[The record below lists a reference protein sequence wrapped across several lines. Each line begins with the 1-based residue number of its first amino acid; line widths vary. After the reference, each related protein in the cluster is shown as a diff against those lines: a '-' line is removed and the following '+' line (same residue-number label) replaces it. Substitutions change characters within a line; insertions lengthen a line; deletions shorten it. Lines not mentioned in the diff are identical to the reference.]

1 MKKRIST
8 FIAAL
13 AVTALGAQAQWTPDD
28 KAYTVLGMPGVYGQG
43 GLKTMRTADGRIVLT
58 WHNTPKDVDYTDPTF
73 GYYLYMQSFDK
84 DGKPML
90 GTEGKIISAQPTK
103 SWVSGYGTALLPNG
117 NVVMAYTD
125 TRNDADG
132 YRGENYMYCYTPEG
146 ESVWSKDGVKM
157 ASFSTRA
164 TWEDLEPMLCVSG
177 NNLYAIVDHVEKY
190 NVKADSTN
198 WEPSPWY
205 PDEEMPDSVEMED
218 NWYQVMAYDT
228 NGNAQWE
235 KPVEISSESA
245 WMYTAPDGGVYV
257 VYVNK
262 GSGFDARR
270 IGSDGKDVWAKPV
283 TVESGTITGGSFT
296 DEPAVT
302 SDGNGGLM
310 FAYRKLLTYSG
321 YAVTNHL
328 TADGTV
334 YEDEFIVN
342 GTQDGDAETPVIAVN
357 DGKAFVAFS
366 YKYEDMNLWVN
377 QVAVDGDYTWD
388 GDSLLGYSY
397 DSNEMW
403 GMVPVKAIAQ
413 NDGWILLYGN
423 AQSWNGANF
432 YVCKIGLDGKT
443 IWKRQ
448 IAENNFAAS
457 GFSIVSDDANAY
469 IFYTC
474 DVEYDDDWNEI
485 EGEGGMRVMCVSIK
499 DTTDGINSTL
509 ASDDAAEGSVYTLD
523 GRKIEKPATPGLYI
537 VKRNGVAKKV
547 YMK

>member
-8 FIAAL
+8 LIAAL

-28 KAYTVLGMPGVYGQG
+28 KAYTVLGTPGVYGQG

-58 WHNTPKDVDYTDPTF
+58 WHNTPKNVDYTDPTF

-125 TRNDADG
+125 TRNDAEG

-146 ESVWSKDGVKM
+146 EPVWSKDGVKM
-157 ASFSTRA
+157 ASFSTRT
-164 TWEDLEPMLCVSG
+164 TWEDLEPLLCVSG
-177 NNLYAIVDHVEKY
+177 NNIYTIVDHVEKY

-205 PDEEMPDSVEMED
+205 PDEEMPDSIEMED

-228 NGNAQWE
+228 NGKAQWE
-235 KPVEISSESA
+235 KPVEISSGSA
-245 WMYTAPDGGVYV
+245 WMYAAPDGGVYV

-283 TVESGTITGGSFT
+283 TVESGTITGGTFT
-296 DEPAVT
+296 DEPTVEA
-302 SDGNGGLM
+302 DGNGGLM

-413 NDGWILLYGN
+413 SDGWILLYGN
-423 AQSWNGANF
+423 AQSWDGANF

-448 IAENNFAAS
+448 IAENNFASS
-457 GFSIVSDDANAY
+457 GFSVVSDDDNAY

-474 DVEYDDDWNEI
+474 DVEYDDEWNEL
-485 EGEGGMRVMCVSIK
+485 EGEGGMRMMCVSIK
-499 DTTDGINSTL
+499 GATDGISSAL
-509 ASDDAAEGSVYTLD
+509 ASDDAAEGSVYTID
-523 GRKIEKPATPGLYI
+523 GRKIEKPTTPGLYI

-547 YMK
+547 YLK